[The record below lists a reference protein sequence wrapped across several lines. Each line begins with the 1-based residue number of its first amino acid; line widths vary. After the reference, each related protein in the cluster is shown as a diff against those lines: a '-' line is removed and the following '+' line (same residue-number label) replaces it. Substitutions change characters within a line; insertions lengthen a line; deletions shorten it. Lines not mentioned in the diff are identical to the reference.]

1 MNEKSHVVSDN
12 VNRTL
17 GREAQRNNIL
27 AARVIADIVKTTLGP
42 KGMDKMLVDSVGNV
56 TITNDGATILEEM
69 ELDHPAAKLIVDM
82 AKTQEHEVGDGT
94 TTVAMLA
101 GALLS
106 EAEKLLDRRIHP
118 TAIVKGYR
126 LAARKTQEI
135 LNALAVRAED
145 REILRKIALTA
156 MTGKGAENYRDLFAD
171 LIVNAV
177 TRVAQGR
184 EVHLS
189 DISIAKVSG
198 KALDAS
204 TLIEGVIV
212 DKNVAHVDMPRHVSA
227 AKIALLDFPIEVRG
241 PEMETKVSV
250 SSPEQWRSFLENEE
264 LFLKELVG
272 KIVAS
277 GARVVFCQK
286 GIDDVAQYYLAQAG
300 IMAVRR
306 VSRSEMERLSR
317 ATGGKIVAHV
327 HELTTEQLG
336 YAGSVLEMKHGNDMM
351 IEVRECK
358 HPRSVTMM
366 VCASTPQVLDE
377 TERAINDALGVVAS
391 ALRNGTIVAG
401 GGAVELA
408 LSKRLVEYSHTL
420 SGRDQLGVEAFARA
434 LETIPETLAENAG
447 LDPIEILTELKKRH
461 EAGDIR
467 AGLNLIHDRI
477 EDTFAAGIIEPLQV
491 KSQAIAAA
499 SEVAMLLL
507 RVDDVLIS
515 KGTRNSVKADPM
527 QGLD

>member
-1 MNEKSHVVSDN
+1 MNEKSPVVSDN

-17 GREAQRNNIL
+17 GREAQRNNIM
-27 AARVIADIVKTTLGP
+27 AARVVADIVKTTLGP
-42 KGMDKMLVDSVGNV
+42 KGMDKMLVDSAGNV
-56 TITNDGATILEEM
+56 TITNDGVTILEEM
-69 ELDHPAAKLIVDM
+69 ELDHPAAKLIVDI

-101 GALLS
+101 GSLLG

-118 TAIVKGYR
+118 TAIVRGYR
-126 LAARKTQEI
+126 LAARKAQE
-135 LNALAVRAED
+135 LLVALAVKADD
-145 REILRKIALTA
+145 RNMLKQIAITA
-156 MTGKGAENYRDLFAD
+156 MTGKGAENYRELFAD

-177 TRVAQGR
+177 MRVADGK
-184 EVHLS
+184 EVRVE
-189 DISIAKVSG
+189 DIAISKVSG

-204 TLIEGVIV
+204 TLIEGVMV

-227 AKIALLDFPIEVRG
+227 AKIALIDFAIEVRG

-264 LFLKELVG
+264 LFLRELVG
-272 KIVAS
+272 KIMAS
-277 GARVVFCQK
+277 GAKVVFCQK

-300 IMAVRR
+300 ILAVRR

-317 ATGGKIVAHV
+317 ATGGKIVANV
-327 HELTTEQLG
+327 HELTSDQLG
-336 YAGSVLEMKHGNDMM
+336 FAGRVAEVGHGNNTM

-358 HPRSVTMM
+358 HPRSVTMI
-366 VCASTPQVLDE
+366 VCGSTPQVLDE
-377 TERAINDALGVVAS
+377 TERAIKDGLGVVAS
-391 ALRNGTIVAG
+391 ALRNGAIVAG
-401 GGAVELA
+401 GGAIELA
-408 LSKRLVEYSHTL
+408 LSKRLVEYSRTL
-420 SGRDQLGVEAFARA
+420 SGRDQLGVESFARA

-461 EAGDIR
+461 ESGEVR
-467 AGLNLIHDRI
+467 VGLNLIHDKI
-477 EDTFAAGIIEPLQV
+477 EDTFAAGIVEPLQV

-515 KGTRNSVKADPM
+515 KGSQQARADPM